1 MTPSQQKELELLFL
15 EGFESIIEYNKYV
28 AYWSA
33 LWSIENSSNPSNVL
47 LLNLHNMDEQE
58 LLEVAEQERINYLS
72 PVTRGTYSQ
81 TDYLKHCQHHG
92 FTTFNPNY

>member
-1 MTPSQQKELELLFL
+1 MADTVCLDR
-15 EGFESIIEYNKYV
+15 IEHSMCEATLKANDEYSTKY
-28 AYWSA
+28 
-33 LWSIENSSNPSNVL
+33 LHGVL
-47 LLNLHNMDEQE
+47 KSRMP
-58 LLEVAEQERINYLS
+58 S